1 MGFFSN
7 QVALITGA
15 GSGLGRELARHL
27 AREGAA
33 IAAIDLK
40 PEPLSALEAE
50 LGGTPVAWAI
60 GDVTDRTALAQAVKQ
75 VRHKLGPIDLLIAN
89 AGIGIEN
96 SALQFRAED
105 FEAQIRVNLV
115 GVANSVEAVLP
126 EMLQRKRGH
135 IVGISSLASYR
146 GLPKMAGYCA
156 SKAGLNSLLEAVRF
170 EVRPSGIDVTT
181 ICPGWIRTQLTKN
194 VDVPK
199 PYMMDPEFA
208 VRTMLDAIRRKKLFV
223 AFPPT
228 AAWQVRLLAWLPA
241 RISDGIM
248 RLLLGR
254 LLKTQPAR

>member
-126 EMLQRKRGH
+126 EMLERKRGH
-135 IVGISSLASYR
+135 IVGISSLAAYR
-146 GLPKMAGYCA
+146 GLPRMLGYCA
-156 SKAGLNSLLEAVRF
+156 SKSGVSSLMEGLRVELN
-170 EVRPSGIDVTT
+170 PHGIRVTT
-181 ICPGWIRTQLTKN
+181 ICPGWINTRLAKM
-194 VDVPK
+194 VAVPSNQII
-199 PYMMDPEFA
+199 E
-208 VRTMLDAIRRKKLFV
+208 LDYAAERIVEAIRERRPYY
-223 AFPPT
+223 A
-228 AAWQVRLLAWLPA
+228 
-241 RISDGIM
+241 
-248 RLLLGR
+248 
-254 LLKTQPAR
+254 

>member
-115 GVANSVEAVLP
+115 GVANSVEAVLA

-146 GLPKMAGYCA
+146 GLPRMLGYCA
-156 SKAGLNSLLEAVRF
+156 SKSGVTALMEGLRVELKPRGIAVSI
-170 EVRPSGIDVTT
+170 V
-181 ICPGWIRTQLTKN
+181 CPGWINTALTKM
-194 VDVPK
+194 VFVPREQ
-199 PYMMDPEFA
+199 MMDAPFA
-208 VRTMLDAIRRKKLFV
+208 ALRIVNAIRRRRSYY
-223 AFPPT
+223 AFPMGMT
-228 AAWQVRLLAWLPA
+228 GLVRLLKWLPSS
-241 RISDGIM
+241 ISDWLTV
-248 RLLLGR
+248 RA
-254 LLKTQPAR
+254 ARAYQNR